1 MLLCLKFLLE
11 ENILHTLVPA
21 EMVTWFS
28 VGRGLMINIL
38 KEALVP

>member
-1 MLLCLKFLLE
+1 MLLCLTFLSE
-11 ENILHTLVPA
+11 ENILHTLVAA
-21 EMVTWFS
+21 EMVTWLD